1 MKRKN
6 KFDLQRTFR
15 LTAKLLQRKW
25 ETGKQSDSGAGC
37 GDQAEQFP
45 T

>member
-1 MKRKN
+1 MKRKD
-6 KFDLQRTFR
+6 KFHLQRTVR

-25 ETGKQSDSGAGC
+25 EAGKQSDSGAGY